1 MLTISPNLGNAHEYW
16 LVTRTHLRDAT
27 MLQENRV
34 ADSPMTR
41 KRCPCALCSVIRSS
55 RLQSMVH
62 GSHNT
67 EAQFRAVQLCN
78 EIRIMTLHPVPFSV
92 GVSLGLSLGSVP
104 ESELLNPSLKTR
116 SCTSSKGF
124 TTNAFSSDFIRLLA
138 MLLTKLQESGQAVV
152 RPLPQRNTKTSP
164 EAAILC
170 HSFVL
175 HAFLAFCSCLVFTRF
190 GSTGLLLPKGPS
202 YVTSRCNFS
211 EHFALNQYFF

>member
-34 ADSPMTR
+34 ADSTMTR

-104 ESELLNPSLKTR
+104 ESETAQSFAQNTELHFFERLHNK
-116 SCTSSKGF
+116 CI
-124 TTNAFSSDFIRLLA
+124 FIRFHPSPCNA
-138 MLLTKLQESGQAVV
+138 PDESCRSLGRLWCDHCLRETR
-152 RPLPQRNTKTSP
+152 RPLQKLLSC
-164 EAAILC
+164 AIASC
-170 HSFVL
+170 YMHSL
-175 HAFLAFCSCLVFTRF
+175 
-190 GSTGLLLPKGPS
+190 
-202 YVTSRCNFS
+202 
-211 EHFALNQYFF
+211 HFAPVWSLPDLAQQACFFPRAQVM